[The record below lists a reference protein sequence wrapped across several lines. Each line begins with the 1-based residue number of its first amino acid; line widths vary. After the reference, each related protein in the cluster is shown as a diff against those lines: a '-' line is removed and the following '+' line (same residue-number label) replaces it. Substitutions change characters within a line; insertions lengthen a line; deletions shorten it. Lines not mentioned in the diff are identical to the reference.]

1 MHHGVHAN
9 GYEWVALGGLALP
22 LDSAPIDVLAVD
34 GA

>member
-9 GYEWVALGGLALP
+9 GYEWVALGGLAL
-22 LDSAPIDVLAVD
+22 DSAPIDVLAVD